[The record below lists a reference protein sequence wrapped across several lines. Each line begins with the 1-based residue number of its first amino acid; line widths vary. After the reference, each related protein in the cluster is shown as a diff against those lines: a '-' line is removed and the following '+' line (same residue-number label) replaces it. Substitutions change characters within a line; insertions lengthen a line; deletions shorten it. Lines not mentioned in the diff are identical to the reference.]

1 MTTSS
6 ENEVQPMKY
15 IDREHTWFRYV
26 FFMSGLSLCITVD
39 ILQYSMPLA
48 FLPSVLED
56 RGHSPMKIATAI
68 GIYYW
73 TGFLGGLV
81 LTSYQIWRV
90 LYTKE
95 STAVDIT
102 PYSTVKRHIKFLIF
116 GLGIGVITLL
126 IQAVNP
132 RWITHTSC
140 RFIQGFVGAYIFF
153 YTFLLSV
160 ALFKGQQQVVAMTF
174 ASCATVLAELAGP
187 LLGSILFDMSGQ
199 RLVFWFLGLV
209 SFGNQLML
217 VGVLYMVRPVEADC
231 SSVMQPVMNHEDVD
245 SEMPEQTWRWG
256 DRFRPQRG
264 AWKKLMTLLQNR
276 TFICA
281 NLIITMAGVIKGSV
295 EEMLPFHADHEW
307 GYQPMEIGKLFCTVA
322 VTYLIA
328 SIIVSQVWIKLGRF
342 QIGFSSQCILLLGI
356 TAWMGFCVA
365 YYTKDSTTLFCTF
378 AAYGFG
384 AGLAFTAAAQLIAD
398 VVDHEEGF
406 FKDAAN
412 GLWNTWW
419 EAGGSLGFFLG
430 GALAHHHSDQMVLT
444 GRYAICAA
452 IVALSMISLGGN
464 SSSDKGCML
473 MDKTEGKLDYGST
486 A

>member
-1 MTTSS
+1 M
-6 ENEVQPMKY
+6 
-15 IDREHTWFRYV
+15 
-26 FFMSGLSLCITVD
+26 
-39 ILQYSMPLA
+39 
-48 FLPSVLED
+48 
-56 RGHSPMKIATAI
+56 
-68 GIYYW
+68 
-73 TGFLGGLV
+73 
-81 LTSYQIWRV
+81 
-90 LYTKE
+90 
-95 STAVDIT
+95 DIT
-102 PYSTVKRHIKFLIF
+102 PYSTVQRHIKFLVF
-116 GLGIGVITLL
+116 GLGIGVVTLL
-126 IQAVNP
+126 IQAVHP
-132 RWITHTSC
+132 RWVTHTSC
-140 RFIQGFVGAYIFF
+140 RFVQGFVGAYIFF

-187 LLGSILFDMSGQ
+187 LLGSFLYDASGQ
-199 RLVFWFLGLV
+199 RLVFWFLGLI

-217 VGVLYMVRPVEADC
+217 VAILYMVRPIKDTDC
-231 SSVMQPVMNHEDVD
+231 CSPVVQPVMNHENLDPEP
-245 SEMPEQTWRWG
+245 SEQAGRWWV
-256 DRFRPQRG
+256 RFQPQPG
-264 AWKKLMTLLQNR
+264 AWKKMMTLLQHR

-281 NLIITMAGVIKGSV
+281 NLLITMAGVIKGSV

-322 VTYLIA
+322 VTYLLA
-328 SIIVSQVWIKLGRF
+328 SIIVSQVWISLGRF
-342 QIGFSSQCILLLGI
+342 QVGFSSQCILLLGV
-356 TAWMGFCVA
+356 TAWMGFSVH

-452 IVALSMISLGGN
+452 IVALSMIALGRD
-464 SSSDKGCML
+464 SSSHREFRL
-473 MDKTEGKLDYGST
+473 MDKTECKVEYGST